1 VLNPVHAALVE
12 ASRGVPAATRP
23 AILRAL
29 GADETEAAVTRAL
42 DRVVRDA
49 TGDLHVPRSLLW
61 PLIGAIQLIVGAVFV
76 LAVAWYVTL
85 FVAGGSVPVATI
97 EMPLLGPVPLPLVLL
112 AGSVLI
118 SAAIGFLLALHA
130 GWIGRRV
137 GRRLADRVRAEVAAE
152 TATAGFSGLEAVEAA
167 RRMTYG

>member
-1 VLNPVHAALVE
+1 MF
-12 ASRGVPAATRP
+12 
-23 AILRAL
+23 I
-29 GADETEAAVTRAL
+29 
-42 DRVVRDA
+42 
-49 TGDLHVPRSLLW
+49 
-61 PLIGAIQLIVGAVFV
+61 

-97 EMPLLGPVPLPLVLL
+97 EISLLGPVPLPLVLL
-112 AGSVLI
+112 AGSVVI

-137 GRRLADRVRAEVAAE
+137 GRRLADRVRTAVAAE
-152 TATAGFSGLEAVEAA
+152 TATAGFSGLDAVESV